1 MTPEDFDRLQTLMA
15 SRAGFALSPDRMQ
28 LAEHRLGP
36 IARREGFHNV
46 EALLNTLWAR
56 PIGSLGWSVIETLLN
71 TETWFR
77 RDRHVFDL
85 YAGEL
90 LPALAQARSGRP
102 VRIWVAGGGSGQEA
116 FSLAMAALEQGVSVD
131 ILSTDLSR
139 RSLEKAGRAI
149 YSGFE
154 IQRGLSARA
163 MLRYFD
169 PVEDQWQARPALRQ
183 IVQFERANLIDPLP
197 HDLASNGPFDLVF
210 CRYVLGDMLPDARN
224 KVLEHLHGP
233 LVDNGCLIL
242 GVDDK
247 IDSKSFR
254 QVAGRAGLFV
264 KGSGRH
270 QRAA

>member
-1 MTPEDFDRLQTLMA
+1 MTPEDFERLQALMA
-15 SRAGFALSPDRMQ
+15 SRAGFTLSSSRMQ

-46 EALLNTLWAR
+46 EALLNSLWAR
-56 PIGSLGWSVIETLLN
+56 PVGSLGWSVIETLLN

-85 YAGEL
+85 YAREL
-90 LPALAQARSGRP
+90 LPVLAQARQGHP

-116 FSLAMAALEQGVSVD
+116 FSLAMAALEQGLKVD

-139 RSLEKAGRAI
+139 RSLDKAARAI

-163 MLRYFD
+163 MLRYFE
-169 PVEDQWQARPALRQ
+169 PVEDQWQARPVLRQ
-183 IVQFERANLIDPLP
+183 LVQFERANLLSPLP
-197 HDLASNGPFDLVF
+197 HDLAAKGPFDLVF
-210 CRYVLGDMLPDARN
+210 CRYVLEDMLPDARD
-224 KVLEHLHGP
+224 KALEHLRAP
-233 LVDNGCLIL
+233 LADEGCLFL
-242 GVDDK
+242 GTDEK
-247 IDSKSFR
+247 IESKIFR

-264 KGSGRH
+264 KGLDRNK
-270 QRAA
+270 RAA